1 MKGLANQIKKLGIYA
16 IGDGESLKGMCIGRQ
31 HG

>member
-1 MKGLANQIKKLGIYA
+1 MKTHANQIKKFGIYA
-16 IGDGESLKGMCIGRQ
+16 IGDGESLKGICIGKQ